1 MTSLLVVPQPA
12 LLREALSWAQSHHGS
27 ALHYPSPRLRRYK
40 PMDFPLYEDAILVID
55 LPDDG
60 LVAGSIGTVIARHDV
75 PGLEPGYSLE
85 FCDHLGKTI
94 AVVTV
99 PASALRRP
107 DLGNPSPAGK
117 R

>member
-1 MTSLLVVPQPA
+1 
-12 LLREALSWAQSHHGS
+12 
-27 ALHYPSPRLRRYK
+27 
-40 PMDFPLYEDAILVID
+40 MDFPLYEDAILVVD

-60 LVAGSIGTVIARHDV
+60 LVAGAVGTIVARHDV

-85 FCDHLGKTI
+85 FCNHLGKTI

-107 DLGNPSPAGK
+107 DPGDLSRAGK